1 MKKEI
6 RKICKEVGV
15 EIEIEDLRR
24 IKTGREE
31 WGQLVVVK
39 LKSEE
44 ARKKI
49 LENKSR
55 LKGREIWIEEDQ
67 TFREWKIKWKLKRIA
82 EEEVRKG
89 KKSVFR
95 IW

>member
-31 WGQLVVVK
+31 GVVYRIGSSK
-39 LKSEE
+39 T
-44 ARKKI
+44 
-49 LENKSR
+49 
-55 LKGREIWIEEDQ
+55 EI
-67 TFREWKIKWKLKRIA
+67 
-82 EEEVRKG
+82 G
-89 KKSVFR
+89 GS
-95 IW
+95 